1 MARRKQ
7 QDVTDN
13 PLYHDTWKLL
23 QKYRDVVW
31 SMELSVQQVKIS
43 FEKEFG
49 QTIDDFLDSIYSAGA
64 DLSGTEIEQHAR
76 CIQRSNQMIKL
87 VDGALDILRYKHR
100 NGEEL
105 YWILYYTFI
114 VPQQLQNTQQ
124 IIDKLRIHIR
134 EISYRTYFRKRQEAI
149 DTLSSILWGYTSK
162 DCMEVLEQF
171 FPDKKPGTKMA
182 QYGIRCLR
190 MAAAGLQRSHGWILL
205 RLSCSI

>member
-7 QDVTDN
+7 QDVTEN

-76 CIQRSNQMIKL
+76 CIQRSNQMIRL
-87 VDGALDILRYKHR
+87 VDGALDILRNKHQ

-114 VPQQLQNTQQ
+114 IPQKLQNTQQ
-124 IIDKLRIHIR
+124 VIDKLRPHIR
-134 EISYRTYFRKRQEAI
+134 EISYRTYFRKRREAI
-149 DTLSSILWGYTSK
+149 DALGSILWGYSAKETLNILSS
-162 DCMEVLEQF
+162 F
-171 FPDKKPGTKMA
+171 FPNPT
-182 QYGIRCLR
+182 
-190 MAAAGLQRSHGWILL
+190 S
-205 RLSCSI
+205 

>member
-7 QDVTDN
+7 QDVTEN

-76 CIQRSNQMIKL
+76 CIQRSNQMIRL
-87 VDGALDILRYKHR
+87 VDGALDILRNKHQ

-114 VPQQLQNTQQ
+114 IPQKLQNTQQ
-124 IIDKLRIHIR
+124 VIDKLRPHIR
-134 EISYRTYFRKRQEAI
+134 EISYRTYFRKRREAI
-149 DTLSSILWGYTSK
+149 DALGSILWGYSAKETLNILSN
-162 DCMEVLEQF
+162 F
-171 FPDKKPGTKMA
+171 FPNPT
-182 QYGIRCLR
+182 
-190 MAAAGLQRSHGWILL
+190 S
-205 RLSCSI
+205 

>member
-7 QDVTDN
+7 QDVTEN

-149 DTLSSILWGYTSK
+149 DALSSILWGYTSK
-162 DCMEVLEQF
+162 DCMEVLEHF

-182 QYGIRCLR
+182 Q
-190 MAAAGLQRSHGWILL
+190 
-205 RLSCSI
+205 

>member
-7 QDVTDN
+7 QDVTEN

-87 VDGALDILRYKHR
+87 VDGALDILRNKHQ

-105 YWILYYTFI
+105 YWILYYSFI
-114 VPQQLQNTQQ
+114 IPQKLQNTQQ
-124 IIDKLRIHIR
+124 IIDKLHIHVR

-149 DTLSSILWGYTSK
+149 DTLSSILWGYSAKETLDILSN
-162 DCMEVLEQF
+162 F
-171 FPDKKPGTKMA
+171 FPDKTS
-182 QYGIRCLR
+182 Q
-190 MAAAGLQRSHGWILL
+190 QSH
-205 RLSCSI
+205 

>member
-7 QDVTDN
+7 QVVTEN

-124 IIDKLRIHIR
+124 IIDKLRIHVR

-162 DCMEVLEQF
+162 DCMEVLEHF

-182 QYGIRCLR
+182 Q
-190 MAAAGLQRSHGWILL
+190 
-205 RLSCSI
+205 

>member
-7 QDVTDN
+7 QDVTEN

-76 CIQRSNQMIKL
+76 CIQRSNQMIRL
-87 VDGALDILRYKHR
+87 VDGALDILRNKHQ

-105 YWILYYTFI
+105 YWILYYSFI
-114 VPQQLQNTQQ
+114 IPQKLQNTQQ
-124 IIDKLRIHIR
+124 IIDKLHIHVR

-149 DTLSSILWGYTSK
+149 IALSSILWGYTSK
-162 DCMEVLEQF
+162 DSLDILEQF
-171 FPDKKPGTKMA
+171 FPMS
-182 QYGIRCLR
+182 Y
-190 MAAAGLQRSHGWILL
+190 
-205 RLSCSI
+205 

>member
-7 QDVTDN
+7 QDVTEN

-149 DTLSSILWGYTSK
+149 DSLSSILWGYTSK
-162 DCMEVLEQF
+162 DCMEVLEHF
-171 FPDKKPGTKMA
+171 FPNK
-182 QYGIRCLR
+182 
-190 MAAAGLQRSHGWILL
+190 
-205 RLSCSI
+205 

>member
-7 QDVTDN
+7 QDVTEN
-13 PLYHDTWKLL
+13 PLYHDTCKLL

-162 DCMEVLEQF
+162 DCMEVLDHF

-182 QYGIRCLR
+182 Q
-190 MAAAGLQRSHGWILL
+190 
-205 RLSCSI
+205 

>member
-7 QDVTDN
+7 QDVTEN

-49 QTIDDFLDSIYSAGA
+49 QSIDDFLDSIYSAGA

-105 YWILYYTFI
+105 YWILYYTVI

-162 DCMEVLEQF
+162 DCMEVLEHF

-182 QYGIRCLR
+182 Q
-190 MAAAGLQRSHGWILL
+190 
-205 RLSCSI
+205 

>member
-7 QDVTDN
+7 QDVTEN

-149 DTLSSILWGYTSK
+149 DALSSILWGYTSK
-162 DCMEVLEQF
+162 DCMEVLEHF
-171 FPDKKPGTKMA
+171 FPDKKLGTKMA
-182 QYGIRCLR
+182 Q
-190 MAAAGLQRSHGWILL
+190 
-205 RLSCSI
+205 

>member
-7 QDVTDN
+7 QDVTEN

-49 QTIDDFLDSIYSAGA
+49 QSIDDFLDSIYSAGA

-114 VPQQLQNTQQ
+114 APQQLQNTQQ

-162 DCMEVLEQF
+162 DCMEVLEHF

-182 QYGIRCLR
+182 Q
-190 MAAAGLQRSHGWILL
+190 
-205 RLSCSI
+205 